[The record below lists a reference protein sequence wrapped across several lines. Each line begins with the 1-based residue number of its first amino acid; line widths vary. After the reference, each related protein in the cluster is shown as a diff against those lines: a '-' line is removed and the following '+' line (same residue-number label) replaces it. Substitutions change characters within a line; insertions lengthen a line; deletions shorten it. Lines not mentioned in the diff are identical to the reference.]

1 MSSDL
6 RISGLA
12 SGMDTE
18 SIIKQL
24 MQAQRVPVTQL
35 EQDKQVLEWKQE
47 DYREINTTLRS
58 FRDTVFDM
66 KLQKT
71 FITKEVS
78 SSDDSVVTATA
89 NTSAIAGT
97 HAIKVTQ
104 LARSGYLT
112 GGQLDASGDTTM
124 SELGVT
130 EETEFELT
138 IAGESLDAI
147 TVNSTTTI
155 NDLVNEINDL
165 DGGIQA
171 SFDENLKR
179 LFIMTT
185 DTGIDQTIT
194 ITQNDLTDA
203 LKLTQD
209 NIYQGQ
215 NATYTLNGVDLE
227 SSTNK
232 FTVNGINF
240 NLKGVDLDT
249 EKYITVSQDTDAVF
263 DSIVNFVDE
272 YNKVV
277 ESLSDKLYE
286 DRYTDYEPLTDDES
300 AELTDNQIDQWTEK
314 ARSGLLRNDSILSSV
329 YSSMRMTM
337 SKYVNVDGDGDSN
350 TLANIGI
357 TTTSD
362 YMSAKLVIDEEKLR
376 EAIESDPEGVMDLFT
391 KSSDTDES
399 DEIGIAVQLYE
410 NVNNAMTNI
419 STKAGSDSEYN
430 LVDNSLIGKEIT
442 EIDDRIDKM
451 NDRLDEIEDRY
462 YSKFAAMEE
471 AIQEMNTQSTWITQM
486 LGSSG

>member
-6 RISGLA
+6 RIGGLA
-12 SGMDTE
+12 SGIDTE

-24 MQAQRVPVTQL
+24 MQAQREPVTQL
-35 EQDKQVLEWKQE
+35 EQDKQILEWKQE

-58 FRDTVFDM
+58 FRDVVFNM

-71 FITKEVS
+71 FMTKEVT

-89 NTSAIAGT
+89 NTTAIEGT
-97 HAIKVTQ
+97 HTIKVTQ
-104 LARSGYLT
+104 LAKSGYLT

-130 EETEFELT
+130 ETELELT
-138 IAGESLDAI
+138 IAGKSLDAI

-185 DTGIDQTIT
+185 NTGSDQTIT
-194 ITQNDLTDA
+194 ISQNDLTDA

-209 NIYQGQ
+209 NTYQAGQ
-215 NATYTLNGVDLE
+215 NAKYTLNGVDLE

-232 FTVNGINF
+232 FTVHGINF
-240 NLKGVDLDT
+240 NLKGIDT
-249 EKYITVSQDTDAVF
+249 DNEKYIAISQDTDAVF
-263 DSIVNFVDE
+263 DSIVNFVNE

-277 ESLSDKLYE
+277 ELLSDKLYE
-286 DRYTDYEPLTDDES
+286 VRYSDYEPLTDDEN
-300 AELTDNQIDQWTEK
+300 AELTDNQIEQWTEK
-314 ARSGLLRNDSILSSV
+314 ARSGLLRNDSILSNV
-329 YSSMRMTM
+329 YSDMRMTM
-337 SKYVNVDGDGDSN
+337 SKFINVDGDSN
-350 TLANIGI
+350 SLASIGI

-362 YMSAKLVIDEEKLR
+362 YTSAKLVIDEEKLR
-376 EAIESDPEGVMDLFT
+376 EAIESDPEGILDLFT
-391 KSSDTDES
+391 KSSDTGES
-399 DEIGIAVQLYE
+399 DEIGIAVQLYK
-410 NVNNAMTNI
+410 NVNSAMNSI
-419 STKAGSDSEYN
+419 SQKAGSDSEYS
-430 LVDNSLIGKEIT
+430 LVDNSYIGKEIT

-451 NDRLDEIEDRY
+451 NDRLDEIEERY
-462 YSKFAAMEE
+462 WSQFTTMEE
-471 AIQEMNTQSTWITQM
+471 AIQEMNSQSSWLIQM
-486 LGSSG
+486 FSTSS

>member
-58 FRDTVFDM
+58 FRDIVFDM

-71 FITKEVS
+71 FTTKEVS

-89 NTSAIAGT
+89 NTLAIAGT
-97 HAIKVTQ
+97 HTIKVTQ

-147 TVNSTTTI
+147 TINSTTTI

-203 LKLTQD
+203 IKLTQD
-209 NIYQGQ
+209 NTYQAGQ

-240 NLKGVDLDT
+240 NLNGVDLDA

-277 ESLSDKLYE
+277 ESIGNKLYE

-329 YSSMRMTM
+329 YSSMRATM
-337 SKYVNVDGDGDSN
+337 AKLVNVDGDSN
-350 TLANIGI
+350 SLANIGI

-362 YMSAKLVIDEEKLR
+362 YTSAKLVIDEEKLR
-376 EAIESDPEGVMDLFT
+376 EAIESDPEGIMDLFT
-391 KSSDTDES
+391 KSKDAGES

-410 NVNNAMTNI
+410 NVNNAMSSI
-419 STKAGSDSEYN
+419 STKAGSDSEYS
-430 LVDNSLIGKEIT
+430 LVDNSFIGKEIT
-442 EIDDRIDKM
+442 EIDERIEKM
-451 NDRLDEIEDRY
+451 NDRLDEIENRY
-462 YSKFAAMEE
+462 YSQFTAMEE
-471 AIQEMNTQSTWITQM
+471 AIQKMNTQSSWLTQM
-486 LGSSG
+486 FGTSG